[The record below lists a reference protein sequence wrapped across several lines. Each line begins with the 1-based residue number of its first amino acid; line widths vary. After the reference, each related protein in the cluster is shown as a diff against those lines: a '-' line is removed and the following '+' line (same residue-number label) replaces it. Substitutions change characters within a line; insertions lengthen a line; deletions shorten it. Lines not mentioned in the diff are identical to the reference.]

1 LNTERQKTLFWVS
14 VMVLGVMLTVA
25 ASLVMEAIGVAL
37 GHHHWGSHGG
47 AVGFPC
53 LMVAAVIV
61 MGVFR
66 RVGLLEGEKV
76 LETLRRLPDAG
87 PVSLED
93 VVELRTPRSL
103 WLTLAV
109 TITVITL
116 LIFMAL
122 LFLPAVA
129 GTKPS
134 GYRLVLF
141 FGLFSLGPWYGYATR
156 AGIVARVN
164 REGIRGD
171 NAMPKSSA
179 RWSDI
184 ASCEITLLPQPWGQV
199 TRYTFRDAAD
209 KTLMRLMLGEG
220 AEQQRF
226 LAAIRECF
234 G

>member
-1 LNTERQKTLFWVS
+1 MRTEKHKTIFWVC
-14 VMVLGVMLTVA
+14 VFTLGVVLSV
-25 ASLVMEAIGVAL
+25 LVGVAIEAL
-37 GHHHWGSHGG
+37 GLASGHRNWGSHGG
-47 AVGFPC
+47 AAVLPC
-53 LMVAAVIV
+53 LVVSAGIV
-61 MGVFR
+61 TRAFR
-66 RVGLLEGEKV
+66 HLGLLEPERTV
-76 LETLRRLPDAG
+76 ETLRRPPDAD
-87 PVSLED
+87 PVRLED

-116 LIFMAL
+116 LIFMAV
-122 LFLPAVA
+122 LFLPAVP

-164 REGIRGD
+164 REGIHGD

-199 TRYTFRDAAD
+199 TRCTFRDAAD
-209 KTLMRLMLGEG
+209 KTLIRLMLGEG
-220 AEQQRF
+220 TEQKRF